1 MVVGLKVCEVWIYA
15 FKLVERS
22 EELATSNAFVNVC
35 QCMSSKEGLK
45 GIEKQ
50 EKQEKQSEN
59 KLSIIS
65 FPFSKI

>member
-1 MVVGLKVCEVWIYA
+1 MNESVIP
-15 FKLVERS
+15 
-22 EELATSNAFVNVC
+22 
-35 QCMSSKEGLK
+35 KEGLK

>member
-1 MVVGLKVCEVWIYA
+1 MKVS
-15 FKLVERS
+15 F
-22 EELATSNAFVNVC
+22 
-35 QCMSSKEGLK
+35 KEGLK